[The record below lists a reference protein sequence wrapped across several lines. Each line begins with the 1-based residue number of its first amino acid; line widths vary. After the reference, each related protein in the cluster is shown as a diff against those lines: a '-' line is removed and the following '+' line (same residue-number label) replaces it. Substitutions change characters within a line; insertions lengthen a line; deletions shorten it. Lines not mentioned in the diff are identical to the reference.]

1 MLTMSK
7 NHLLNEGYQQ
17 NGKIFDKA
25 KGTYV
30 FCKTKK
36 YLDLSCCS
44 GTLILGHNSKIFQ
57 NSLIKIKQNNISNTA
72 SLNEQ
77 AVAFS
82 KNLKK
87 NIKNFSKFIMCNSG
101 TEAVTKALRICR
113 AVTKKK
119 LIISVG
125 GSWHG
130 SADET
135 LYVRQNKKIIPLSD
149 GLNSLKNNIK
159 FVPYNDIEKTKKT
172 LDMHKKEI
180 MCILI
185 EPIQAGLPVENAK
198 KFLKFLHKYAVKNNL
213 ILFFDEMITGLR
225 TDGKTLQ
232 DFYNIKPNIS
242 TFGKSYGGGMPIG
255 FIGIDKNIENKIK
268 RNKSRIYFGG
278 TFSANA
284 ISMYI
289 ANQTLNF
296 ILKNKK
302 KIFNKINGF
311 AKIFQN
317 ELNIFFKKNSLD
329 LQVLKFKSI
338 SRIVFSNKKVENR
351 YQRDFLEIKKNK
363 KIDLFTKSLLN
374 KNIYYPRNGII
385 LFNNAMNLK
394 DLNYLIKNIKI
405 ISKKIFYEKK

>member
-1 MLTMSK
+1 MSK

-17 NGKIFDKA
+17 NKEFFDKA
-25 KGTYV
+25 KGTNIY
-30 FCKTKK
+30 CRNKK
-36 YLDLSCCS
+36 YLDLSCCA
-44 GTLILGHNSKIFQ
+44 GTLILGHNSKVFQ
-57 NSLIKIKQNNISNTA
+57 KSLIEINKNNISNTA
-72 SLNEQ
+72 SLNEH
-77 AVAFS
+77 AVIFS
-82 KNLKK
+82 KNINK
-87 NIKNFSKFIMCNSG
+87 NIQNFSKFIMCNSG

-113 AVTKKK
+113 AITKKK

-135 LYVRQNKKIIPLSD
+135 LYVKKNKEIIPLSD
-149 GLNSLKNNIK
+149 GLNSFKNNIK
-159 FVPYNDIEKTKKT
+159 FVPYNNIKKTKKI
-172 LDMHKKEI
+172 LDENKKKI

-198 KFLKFLHKYAVKNNL
+198 KFLKFLNEYSIKNNL

-232 DFYNIKPNIS
+232 DFYNLKPSIS

-255 FIGIDKNIENKIK
+255 FIGIDKKIENKIK
-268 RNKSRIYFGG
+268 KKKSKIYFGG

-284 ISMYI
+284 ISMFV
-289 ANQTLNF
+289 ANQTLKF

-302 KIFNKINGF
+302 KIFTKINSF
-311 AKIFQN
+311 AEIFQN
-317 ELNIFFKKNSLD
+317 ELNTFFKKNSLD
-329 LQVLKFKSI
+329 MQILKFKSI

-351 YQRDFLEIKKNK
+351 YQRDFLEIKKNE
-363 KIDLFTKSLLN
+363 KINYFAKMLLN
-374 KNIYYPRNGII
+374 KKIYYPRNGII
-385 LFNNAMNLK
+385 FFNYAMNRK